1 MFFRGLFF
9 GWKIILIQ
17 KNALSGIIFNGRNH
31 PDTEEFSLRDDFQRQ
46 KSS

>member
-9 GWKIILIQ
+9 SWEIILIQ

-31 PDTEEFSLRDDFQRQ
+31 PDTEESSLRDDFQPQ
-46 KSS
+46 NAS